1 MAHAP
6 VIRCLHERRPA
17 VHRVLSVH
25 VCVFVHQQ
33 LHHLQLPADRR
44 HHQRRRAICI
54 RDAHLR
60 RVLLHDLLHQL
71 SVSYSRTQI
80 TETSVT
86 ITVIEQYNT
95 KLMQWH
101 ETARDERVS
110 VQQNEERANETILIK
125 ACGFKTDRLKILC
138 ESDEM
143 RIEISAVTLHIKIY
157 SFSIFQNIIFRN
169 CTLFNFT
176 ILF

>member
-1 MAHAP
+1 MCLFNTVKLLWLNLSWHVLLAHAP
-6 VIRCLHERRPA
+6 VIRGLHERRPA

-44 HHQRRRAICI
+44 HHQRRRAVCI

-86 ITVIEQYNT
+86 ITVIEQYDT

-101 ETARDERVS
+101 ETAGDERAS
-110 VQQNEERANETILIK
+110 VQRNEERADETILIK
-125 ACGFKTDRLKILC
+125 ACGFKQTASKFC
-138 ESDEM
+138 VKVM
-143 RIEISAVTLHIKIY
+143 KWG
-157 SFSIFQNIIFRN
+157 
-169 CTLFNFT
+169 
-176 ILF
+176 